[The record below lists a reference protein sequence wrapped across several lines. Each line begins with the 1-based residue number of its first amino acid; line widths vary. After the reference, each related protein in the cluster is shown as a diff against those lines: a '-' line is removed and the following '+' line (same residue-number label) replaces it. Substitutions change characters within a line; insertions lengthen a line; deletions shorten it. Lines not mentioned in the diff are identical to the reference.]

1 MSENMI
7 ERIARALCKESGG
20 KDIYWENWIDDAV
33 LCIKAM
39 RDPTPD
45 MIKAGFESISPSC
58 DINPQELRIAWQAMI
73 DSILSK
79 NNAK

>member
-39 RDPTPD
+39 RDPRT
-45 MIKAGFESISPSC
+45 
-58 DINPQELRIAWQAMI
+58 L
-73 DSILSK
+73 
-79 NNAK
+79 